1 VESKNEKEMTT
12 ISFIFPVY
20 NEEKGI
26 VLFFKE
32 LSKELTNFP
41 KNFSYQFIC
50 VDDGSSDDTFSLLK
64 TIKKSNSNIEIIRF
78 SRNFGK
84 EMAIKAGFDYA
95 KGDAVI
101 LMDCDL
107 EDPIGLVLP
116 MINKWQEGYD
126 VVYTTRSS
134 RNDTFVKRN
143 TALAFYKVIK
153 FLSKTPIFENSGDF
167 RLFDKRVVNAL
178 LRLPERTRFSKGL
191 FNWVGFRSTSISYE
205 RKVNKGRKTKWNY
218 SKLWEYSLDGII
230 SFSTI
235 PVRIWTYIG
244 FFCSFISLLYGGFIF
259 FRVLTRGID
268 VPGYASLLIVMLF
281 CNGLLLINLG
291 VLGEYISR
299 IFIEV
304 KHRPLYIVDE
314 HLKQEKEL

>member
-1 VESKNEKEMTT
+1 METKNENTTT
-12 ISFIFPVY
+12 ISFIFPIY
-20 NEEKGI
+20 NEESLI
-26 VLFFKE
+26 CQFFKE
-32 LSKELTNFP
+32 LTKELSDVP

-50 VDDGSSDDTFSLLK
+50 VDDGSSDNTFNLLK
-64 TIKKSNSNIEIIRF
+64 KIKKNNSDIEIIRF

-95 KGDAVI
+95 KGDAAI

-107 EDPIGLVLP
+107 EDPIELIKP
-116 MINKWQEGYD
+116 MIGKWQEGYD
-126 VVYTTRSS
+126 IVYTTRSA
-134 RNDTFVKRN
+134 RNDTFVKRI

-153 FLSKTPIFENSGDF
+153 FLSKTPIYENSGDF

-178 LRLPERTRFSKGL
+178 LKLPERTRFSKGL

-205 RKVNKGRKTKWNY
+205 RKVIEGRKTKWNY

-235 PVRIWTYIG
+235 PVRVWTYMG
-244 FFCSFISLLYGGFIF
+244 LVCSFISLLYAGFIF
-259 FRVLTRGID
+259 FRVLTKGID

-314 HLKQEKEL
+314 HLKKEKDL